1 MLGVGDFP
9 EFALEEVKLKF
20 KGKND
25 LQCFLGEEF
34 AGGGGGFPRAAA
46 ASENS
51 GAGKIQL
58 VRTTFA
64 IFSSFFLSDFPSFLF
79 TF

>member
-34 AGGGGGFPRAAA
+34 TGGGGGFPRAAA

-51 GAGKIQL
+51 RAGKIQL
-58 VRTTFA
+58 VRTAFDSSLA
-64 IFSSFFLSDFPSFLF
+64 SSPSVRCSFSP
-79 TF
+79 